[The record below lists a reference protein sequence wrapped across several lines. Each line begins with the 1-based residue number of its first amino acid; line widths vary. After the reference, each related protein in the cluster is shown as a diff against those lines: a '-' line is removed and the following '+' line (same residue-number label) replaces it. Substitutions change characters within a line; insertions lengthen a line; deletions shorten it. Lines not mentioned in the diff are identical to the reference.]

1 MRWVVTTD
9 EDVGTILARRGD
21 RELFVFAA
29 VHDGDAYQRHLTATI
44 AHHLVDPT
52 SEVLFPEDKRRGF
65 VARVKHL
72 GLRLVPKGNQP
83 NLSAHPIFESMA
95 ERVREMCVS
104 RHASTTDRQVVA
116 RVAPMVAEATVRVLV
131 DRLDELGNLDEWA
144 EEVAELLRRLD
155 LDEDEVE
162 RATPTSAVWERMLCY
177 PTSAAGVAVGCPVM
191 LPMGGV
197 AGSPMSDHHPLAVS
211 AVSPI
216 AQDEA
221 LLGDEE
227 LDDVLGD
234 EALGDEALDNTLDD
248 ALDDS
253 WGDDDVTDQDL
264 LLFGDMAGLGDEPPT
279 DPLPGIV
286 AELLRTDPRVQ
297 TTLAEVMRRHNGD
310 GPSMQAQ
317 LQRLVEASTQDLD
330 DVRRMATATYQHL
343 EALSALQVQLTQRAQ
358 QAQDLLTTCR
368 RDERHAAK
376 RQCCSPMSPLPGRE
390 VERPHHHHL
399 LSPTCEHQVERRV
412 TYRDD

>member
-1 MRWVVTTD
+1 
-9 EDVGTILARRGD
+9 
-21 RELFVFAA
+21 
-29 VHDGDAYQRHLTATI
+29 
-44 AHHLVDPT
+44 
-52 SEVLFPEDKRRGF
+52 
-65 VARVKHL
+65 
-72 GLRLVPKGNQP
+72 
-83 NLSAHPIFESMA
+83 LSAHPAFEAMA

-104 RHASTTDRQVVA
+104 RQASTTDQQVVA
-116 RVAPMVAEATVRVLV
+116 RVAPMVAEATVKVLV
-131 DRLDELGNLDEWA
+131 DRLDELGDLDEWG

-162 RATPTSAVWERMLCY
+162 RSTPTSAVWERMLCY

-197 AGSPMSDHHPLAVS
+197 ANSPMSEHEPLTIS

-216 AQDEA
+216 APDETP
-221 LLGDEE
+221 
-227 LDDVLGD
+227 
-234 EALGDEALDNTLDD
+234 LGDEALDDAFDEALGEALDN

-264 LLFGDMAGLGDEPPT
+264 LLFGDMAGLGDASNEPPD
-279 DPLPGIV
+279 DPLPGVV

-297 TTLAEVMRRHNGD
+297 TTLAEVMRRHHSD

-330 DVRRMATATYQHL
+330 DVGRMATATYQHL
-343 EALSALQVQLTQRAQ
+343 EALSALRVQLTQRAQ
-358 QAQDLLTTCR
+358 QAQDLLTTYR
-368 RDERHAAK
+368 RDERRVAAK

-390 VERPHHHHL
+390 VERPRTHHL

-412 TYRDD
+412 TYRDE